1 MEQMGSNKKAVNI
14 RLTDYDADR
23 IKRIADRNH
32 RSLTNQITVWLRE
45 RLDDEERKG
54 N

>member
-1 MEQMGSNKKAVNI
+1 MTSKRKAVNI
-14 RLTDYDADR
+14 RLSDYDTDR
-23 IKRIADRNH
+23 IKKIADKNH
-32 RSLTNQITVWLRE
+32 RSLTNQVTVWLRE